1 MSYCEICGGIATRRV
16 SEGQCEV
23 PRSRVGLI
31 NQQPVV
37 RRFAMLSAAFW
48 IGGQVA

>member
-1 MSYCEICGGIATRRV
+1 MPRERAVDLMSYCEISGGIATRRA

-31 NQQPVV
+31 NQKPASV
-37 RRFAMLSAAFW
+37 
-48 IGGQVA
+48 G